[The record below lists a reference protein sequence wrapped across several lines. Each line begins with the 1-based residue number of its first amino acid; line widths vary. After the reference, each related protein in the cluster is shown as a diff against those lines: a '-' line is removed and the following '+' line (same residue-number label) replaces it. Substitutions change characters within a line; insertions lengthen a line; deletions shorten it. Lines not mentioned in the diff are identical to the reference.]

1 MFVHIWRMKGRKK
14 RGEEYEKFGRQ
25 VTLPALKK
33 IDGCLDAHFVKVFEA
48 RKPEY
53 LWLVFWRNKEA
64 LEAART
70 NSSWR
75 DQIKRFEAG
84 KFYKTIPL
92 ELVCE
97 SLGSFGRV
105 SVDKSK
111 KAVEAGKSGKGGK
124 AGKSETSGNTEAAD
138 RAEIQ
143 SEEGS
148 SKAFTP
154 PTAEGE

>member
-1 MFVHIWRMKGRKK
+1 MFIHIWRMRARKK
-14 RGEEYEKFGRQ
+14 KVEEYEKFGRQ

-33 IDGCLDAHFVKVFEA
+33 IDGCIDAQFMRLHES

-53 LWLVFWRNKEA
+53 LWVVYWKDKTA

-70 NSSWR
+70 NPAWR

-84 KFYKTIPL
+84 NFYKTIPL

-97 SLGSFGRV
+97 SLASSASPGV
-105 SVDKSK
+105 EKPK
-111 KAVEAGKSGKGGK
+111 KAEKGEKSDKPEK
-124 AGKSETSGNTEAAD
+124 TEA
-138 RAEIQ
+138 
-143 SEEGS
+143 S
-148 SKAFTP
+148 SKGFVG

>member
-14 RGEEYEKFGRQ
+14 RAEVYEKFGQQ

-33 IDGCLDAHFVKVFEA
+33 IDGCMDAHFIKVFEA

-53 LWLVFWRNKEA
+53 LWLVFWRDKDS

-70 NSSWR
+70 NPLWR
-75 DQIKRFEAG
+75 EQIKKFEAG

-97 SLGSFGRV
+97 SLASFENAGSDAPG
-105 SVDKSK
+105 KPK
-111 KAVEAGKSGKGGK
+111 KAEKPGKPSGGRG
-124 AGKSETSGNTEAAD
+124 
-138 RAEIQ
+138 
-143 SEEGS
+143 
-148 SKAFTP
+148 FTG
-154 PTAEGE
+154 PTVEGE